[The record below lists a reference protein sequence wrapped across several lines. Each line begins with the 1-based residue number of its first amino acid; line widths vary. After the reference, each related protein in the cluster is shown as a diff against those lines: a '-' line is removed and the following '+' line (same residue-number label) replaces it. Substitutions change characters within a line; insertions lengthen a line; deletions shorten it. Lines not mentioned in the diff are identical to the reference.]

1 LPDRS
6 LAERVTWGAMRL
18 LRYLPLLALGT
29 GCASTL
35 STLQT
40 AVPLER
46 GQVQVSAGMGAYAP
60 LGTIWDVGKLGKD
73 QAGRIRRVV
82 ADGEDYTLSLEDQQA
97 LLGAGISLA
106 VAPPGVNYE
115 FMARTGLAKNLDVG
129 VRYSSTELRADAK
142 FRFLHGGDERPELHE
157 VERSSKDLAIGLGI
171 SRQIFSGP
179 LVEALSFVQMDDF
192 SRWNLEIP
200 LYASI
205 DVGDVFKV
213 YAAPKYIYGRTN
225 IEQTLIQAEEQAG
238 RITNLPGTV
247 PSRVDSHF
255 WGSTVGVAVGYR
267 YVHLFAELTGGYT
280 SAKADVLGQER
291 DLGGATL
298 YPAFGIAIKTEAPS
312 RSAREAG
319 RSSPPASL

>member
-1 LPDRS
+1 LPDS
-6 LAERVTWGAMRL
+6 PLGERVTWEAMSS
-18 LRYLPLLALGT
+18 LRRVLLLALPLAS

-35 STLQT
+35 STMQT
-40 AVPLER
+40 AVPMEP

-60 LGTIWDVGKLGKD
+60 LGTIWDVAKIGKD
-73 QAGRIRRVV
+73 QAGRIKRVV
-82 ADGEDYTLSLEDQQA
+82 ADGEDYTLTQEDQQQ

-115 FMARTGLAKNLDVG
+115 FMARTGLVKNLDVG

-142 FRFLHGGDERPELHE
+142 FRILHGGDQSEALHP
-157 VERSSKDLAIGLGI
+157 VERSSKDLAIGIAL
-171 SRQIFSGP
+171 SRQVFSGP

-205 DVGDVFKV
+205 DVGDVFKL
-213 YAAPKYIYGRTN
+213 YAAPKYVYGRTN

-255 WGSTVGVAVGYR
+255 WGSTLGAAVGYR
-267 YVHLFAELTGGYT
+267 YVHLFVEFTGGYT

-291 DLGGATL
+291 DLGGVTL
-298 YPAFGIAIKTEAPS
+298 YPAIGLAIKTGAPS
-312 RSAREAG
+312 ERRTGGSRS
-319 RSSPPASL
+319 PAAQ